1 MSIPGDTVRSR
12 IPLFRKTTAATT
24 TRAPAR
30 KQLLQRNK
38 IFSNSANRRP
48 NPLSRIRQR
57 ILADQRRKK
66 QKPKAAVATAG
77 ITHLAKVE
85 PHGVI
90 CFVQTVSSG
99 NRLLLAETTL
109 SCRLQPLG
117 LLLGLVME
125 FPPLFF
131 FTKPLVFSFSH
142 PWLLFSPWFSTFTPL
157 GNYPA
162 LGL

>member
-1 MSIPGDTVRSR
+1 MQKKELLSLNKRQWKSNCTRVSIPGHTVRSR

-77 ITHLAKVE
+77 ITHLAKVDANKNTHNFAHNFLGHFFMLFHMVWSVLFRVLFRLLALE
-85 PHGVI
+85 TA
-90 CFVQTVSSG
+90 FSWLK
-99 NRLLLAETTL
+99 LLLAPEHN
-109 SCRLQPLG
+109 PLG
-117 LLLGLVME
+117 
-125 FPPLFF
+125 
-131 FTKPLVFSFSH
+131 
-142 PWLLFSPWFSTFTPL
+142 
-157 GNYPA
+157 YY
-162 LGL
+162 